1 MSTRRAAAV
10 GVLLLVAFVVLV
22 ILTTPWHPL
31 PGPVPGGHVHPNA
44 GRDFTP
50 AEIARESAYHSALRP
65 WGLTSLGVWLVL
77 SVVLGFTP
85 LGARAV
91 DRLPVRNWWARLV
104 LAAAGYAAVLTVGA
118 LPFAAHAHAVQRRY
132 GLSVQGWSSWFTDV
146 VRSYGVGLV
155 ATLLGLVAVM
165 GLARLMPRRW
175 WIAAAAAGAALVIG
189 GSFVYPLVVEPI
201 FNRFHSLPAG
211 PLR

>member
-85 LGARAV
+85 RGAASLRPERAGLEQLVHRRGAQLRRRPGRDAARSGGGDGPRPADAATVVDCRGRCRRGAGHRRLVRLPARRRADLQPLPFVARWAAAHVAARA
-91 DRLPVRNWWARLV
+91 RGEGPRA
-104 LAAAGYAAVLTVGA
+104 
-118 LPFAAHAHAVQRRY
+118 
-132 GLSVQGWSSWFTDV
+132 
-146 VRSYGVGLV
+146 
-155 ATLLGLVAVM
+155 
-165 GLARLMPRRW
+165 PRR
-175 WIAAAAAGAALVIG
+175 
-189 GSFVYPLVVEPI
+189 
-201 FNRFHSLPAG
+201 HQ
-211 PLR
+211 